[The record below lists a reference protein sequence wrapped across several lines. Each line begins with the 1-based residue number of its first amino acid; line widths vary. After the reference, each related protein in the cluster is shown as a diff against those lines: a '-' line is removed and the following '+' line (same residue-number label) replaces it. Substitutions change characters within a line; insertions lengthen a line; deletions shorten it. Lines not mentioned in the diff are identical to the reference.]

1 MKANLPYTD
10 ACVELALLDGGSFLG
25 DLSRMHAGENG
36 TFRMYNWAFYVS
48 HQGRHIL
55 WDLGLDEDRSC
66 YTPWVNKFML
76 EHVNH
81 VGPRRTI
88 VQQLSERGV
97 SAEDIDT
104 VLFSHAHW
112 DHSRPISDVFPN
124 AKAYFGPGTR
134 AACQPG
140 HMKDPSLQW
149 DGRFFD
155 PEHSTEKW
163 DELQGEWRPF
173 GPFER
178 ALDYFGDGSF
188 WVLDAPGHM
197 PGNMAAAA
205 RLQGGEWVML
215 GSDCCHSRD
224 LLDGLREIAEFQGPG
239 AVSMSLHTD
248 LTSAKDTIA
257 KIRQLETNF
266 GVHTALAHDAS
277 WLKQGTD
284 QVLMSLL
291 DSKMRVAAKEKIPF
305 DEIP

>member
-1 MKANLPYTD
+1 MKADLPHTG
-10 ACVELALLDGGSFLG
+10 ACVELALLDGGSFVG
-25 DLSRMHAGENG
+25 DLSRMHAGESG
-36 TFRMYNWAFYVS
+36 TFRMYNWAFYIS
-48 HQGRHIL
+48 HQGRHFL
-55 WDLGLDEDRSC
+55 WDLGLDEVR
-66 YTPWVNKFML
+66 
-76 EHVNH
+76 E
-81 VGPRRTI
+81 PRAKGIIR
-88 VQQLSERGV
+88 V
-97 SAEDIDT
+97 
-104 VLFSHAHW
+104 FSNHAHW
-112 DHSRPISDVFPN
+112 DHSRPISHVFPN

-163 DELQGEWRPF
+163 DELQGEWKSF

-188 WVLDAPGHM
+188 WILDAPGHM
-197 PGNMAAAA
+197 PGNVAAAA
-205 RLQGGEWVML
+205 RLQDGEWVML

-224 LLDGLREIAEFQGPG
+224 LLDGMREIAEFQGPG

-248 LTSAKDTIA
+248 LASAKDTIA
-257 KIRQLETNF
+257 KIRLLETNF

-277 WLKQGTD
+277 WLKKGTD

-291 DSKMRVAAKEKIPF
+291 DNKMRVAAKEKIPY

>member
-1 MKANLPYTD
+1 MKANLPHTD

-25 DLSRMHAGENG
+25 DLSRMHAGENEG
-36 TFRMYNWAFYVS
+36 
-48 HQGRHIL
+48 
-55 WDLGLDEDRSC
+55 
-66 YTPWVNKFML
+66 
-76 EHVNH
+76 
-81 VGPRRTI
+81 
-88 VQQLSERGV
+88 
-97 SAEDIDT
+97 
-104 VLFSHAHW
+104 SHAHW

-155 PEHSTEKW
+155 PEHSTEEW

-205 RLQGGEWVML
+205 RLQSGEWVML
-215 GSDCCHSRD
+215 GSDCTLRRVVFI
-224 LLDGLREIAEFQGPG
+224 GLR
-239 AVSMSLHTD
+239 
-248 LTSAKDTIA
+248 
-257 KIRQLETNF
+257 
-266 GVHTALAHDAS
+266 
-277 WLKQGTD
+277 
-284 QVLMSLL
+284 
-291 DSKMRVAAKEKIPF
+291 
-305 DEIP
+305 